1 METFETK
8 ALQLAIDLTHHNTY
22 EGKVGQGY
30 VEARAA
36 DIRRTFNILCGH
48 DPEGQPTRKGPGK
61 RKGGRAAEGPEEEGT
76 F

>member
-1 METFETK
+1 MDTFETR
-8 ALQLAIDLTHHNTY
+8 ALQLAVDLTQHNTY

-48 DPEGQPTRKGPGK
+48 DPDERPARKGSGK
-61 RKGGRAAEGPEEEGT
+61 RKGAHAADDAEG
-76 F
+76 

>member
-36 DIRRTFNILCGH
+36 DIRRTFNILCGY
-48 DPEGQPTRKGPGK
+48 DPEARPARKGSGK
-61 RKGGRAAEGPEEEGT
+61 RKDGFAAESTGEASSR
-76 F
+76 